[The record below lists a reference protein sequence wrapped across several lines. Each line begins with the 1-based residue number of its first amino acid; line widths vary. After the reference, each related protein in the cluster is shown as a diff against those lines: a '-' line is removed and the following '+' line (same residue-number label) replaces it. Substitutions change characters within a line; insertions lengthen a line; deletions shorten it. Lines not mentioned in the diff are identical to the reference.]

1 MTDPHYDAQFQR
13 GYDGPVVPPPVASVP
28 PAAPP
33 ESTAARTSASVPES
47 VPEPVAV
54 EPVGADRPRDVA
66 VSRPFRRNPFAIG
79 LLSAGILMLVVGV
92 WMIERSTTLSSIIY
106 TPDQQAVLQIESQL
120 TTPVLVSGVIAIVA
134 WLVMGA
140 FAASADRRGD

>member
-1 MTDPHYDAQFQR
+1 M
-13 GYDGPVVPPPVASVP
+13 P

-33 ESTAARTSASVPES
+33 ESMAARTTPSVPES
-47 VPEPVAV
+47 VQEPVAV
-54 EPVGADRPRDVA
+54 EPVGADRSRDVGA
-66 VSRPFRRNPFAIG
+66 PRPFRRNPFAIG

-92 WMIERSTTLSSIIY
+92 WMVQQSTTLSSILY

-120 TTPVLVSGVIAIVA
+120 TTPVLVGGVIAIVA

-140 FAASADRRGD
+140 FAASAGRRGD